1 MTDRVVVL
9 GAGYAGAGAVTALE
23 DELADAEITWVSEH
37 DYHLVL
43 HEVHRVIRNSDAGDA
58 ITIPIEE
65 IKSSDTDFV
74 QARVDGVD
82 VEGRSVSL
90 ADGSEITYDYLLVAL
105 GSATAF
111 YGIPGLE
118 KHAHTLKRLDDARG
132 IHDALREAEGEA
144 TPADPARV
152 VVGGAGIS
160 GVQIAGEVAEYRDSQ
175 DAPIE
180 ITLVEALEEI
190 MPGRDATLQHRVRR
204 MLDARGIEILTDDP
218 VTEATDDVVH
228 FEERDPVQHDVL
240 VWAGG
245 VTGQDALEGAGVDA
259 NHNRVRA
266 DATFR
271 TSDERV
277 FAVGDA
283 ASIEI
288 DGTAVPP
295 TAQAAWD
302 AADVAAANV
311 ARTIAGRPLRTWTY
325 EDKGTVLSVGQD
337 AVAHDVLYSPVG
349 TFDSLPARVL
359 KKFIGAR
366 WIASVTSTRRAL
378 SVWSVL

>member
-9 GAGYAGAGAVTALE
+9 GAGYAGAGAVTTLE

-43 HEVHRVIRNSDAGDA
+43 HEVHRVIRDPDAEDA
-58 ITIPIEE
+58 ITIPVED
-65 IKSSDTDFV
+65 IKSRDTAFV
-74 QARVDGVD
+74 QGRVDGVD
-82 VEGRSVSL
+82 VEERTVTL
-90 ADGSEITYDYLLVAL
+90 DDGSEIEYDYLLIGL

-111 YGIPGLE
+111 YGIPGLAE
-118 KHAHTLKRLDDARG
+118 HAHTLKSLGDARS
-132 IHDALREAEGEA
+132 IHDDVRRAASEA
-144 TPADPARV
+144 TPADPTRV

-160 GVQIAGEVAEYRDSQ
+160 GIQIAGEIAEYRDIH

-180 ITLVEALEEI
+180 ITLVEALEQI
-190 MPGRDATLQHRVRR
+190 MPGRDADLQRRVRR
-204 MLDARGIEILTDDP
+204 MVEARGIEILTDDP
-218 VTEATDDVVH
+218 ITEATGDVVH
-228 FEERDPVQHDVL
+228 FEGRDPVDHDVL

-259 NHNRVRA
+259 NHNRVTA

-271 TSDERV
+271 TSDDRV

-283 ASIEI
+283 AAIEI
-288 DGTAVPP
+288 DGTDVPP

-311 ARTIAGRPLRTWTY
+311 ARAIEGRPLRTWSY
-325 EDKGTVLSVGQD
+325 EDKGTVLSVGEE
-337 AVAHDVLYSPVG
+337 AIAHDVMYFPLG
-349 TFDSLPARVL
+349 TFDSLPARFL
-359 KKFIGAR
+359 KKAIGAR
-366 WIASVTSTRRAL
+366 WIASVTSVRRAL
-378 SVWSVL
+378 SAWSVL

>member
-23 DELADAEITWVSEH
+23 DELVDAEITWVSEH

-43 HEVHRVIRNSDAGDA
+43 HEVHRVIRDPDAEDA
-58 ITIPIEE
+58 ISIPVEA
-65 IKSSDTDFV
+65 IKSRETDFV
-74 QARVDGVD
+74 QGRVDGVD
-82 VEGRSVSL
+82 VEQRTVNL
-90 ADGSEITYDYLLVAL
+90 ADGPTIEYDYLLIAL
-105 GSATAF
+105 GSSTAF

-118 KHAHTLKRLDDARG
+118 EHAHTLKSLGDARG
-132 IHDALREAEGEA
+132 IHDAVQAASTEA
-144 TPADPARV
+144 TATDPARV
-152 VVGGAGIS
+152 VIGGAGLS
-160 GVQIAGEVAEYRDSQ
+160 GIQTAGEIAEYRDIH

-190 MPGRDATLQHRVRR
+190 MPGRDAGLQYRVRR
-204 MLDARGIEILTDDP
+204 KLESRGIEILTDDP
-218 VTEATDDVVH
+218 ITEATADVVH
-228 FEERDPVQHDVL
+228 FEERDPVDHDVL

-245 VTGQDALEGAGVDA
+245 ITGQDALEGADVDA
-259 NHNRVRA
+259 NHNRVTT

-271 TSDERV
+271 TSDDRV

-283 ASIEI
+283 AAIDI

-311 ARTIAGRPLRTWTY
+311 ARTIEGRPLQRWTY
-325 EDKGTVLSVGQD
+325 KDKGTVLSVGED
-337 AVAHDVLYSPVG
+337 AIAHDVLYFPIE
-349 TFDSLPARVL
+349 TFGALPAKLL
-359 KKFIGAR
+359 KKVIGAR
-366 WIASVTSTRRAL
+366 WIASVTSTGRAL
-378 SVWSVL
+378 SAWSVL

>member
-9 GAGYAGAGAVTALE
+9 GAGYAGAGAVTTLE
-23 DELADAEITWVSEH
+23 EKLADAEITWVSEH

-43 HEVHRVIRNSDAGDA
+43 HEAHRVIRNPDAEDA
-58 ITIPIEE
+58 ITVPVEE
-65 IKSSDTDFV
+65 IKSSDTEFRKG
-74 QARVDGVD
+74 RVDGVD
-82 VEGRSVSL
+82 VEGLTVSL
-90 ADGSEITYDYLLVAL
+90 VDGSTVAYDYLLVAL

-118 KHAHTLKRLDDARG
+118 EHAHTLKGLEDAHG
-132 IHDALREAEGEA
+132 IHDAVEDAADAA
-144 TPADPARV
+144 TRADPARV

-160 GVQIAGEVAEYRDSQ
+160 GVQIAGEIAEYRDIH

-180 ITLVEALEEI
+180 ITIVEALAEI
-190 MPGRDATLQHRVRR
+190 MPGRDAALQHRVRR
-204 MLDARGIEILTDDP
+204 LLDARDIQILTDDP
-218 VTEATDDVVH
+218 VTEATDEIVH
-228 FEERDPVQHDVL
+228 FDEREPIEHDVL

-245 VTGQDALEGAGVDA
+245 VTGRDALEGAGVDA
-259 NHNRVRA
+259 NHNRVTT

-271 TSDERV
+271 TTDERV

-283 ASIEI
+283 AAIEI
-288 DGTAVPP
+288 DGTDVPP

-311 ARTIAGRPLRTWTY
+311 ARAIQGRPLRTWSY
-325 EDKGTVLSVGQD
+325 RDKGTVLSVGED
-337 AVAHDVLYSPVG
+337 AIAHDVMYFPID

-359 KKFIGAR
+359 KKVIGAR
-366 WIASVTSTRRAL
+366 WIASVTSPQRAV
-378 SVWSVL
+378 SAWPVL